1 MFLTFD
7 EPGTSR
13 MSLYTAIS
21 VMILILISSVGFVLA
36 TESEFLEKPH
46 NTDEPPREMRAL
58 RALEAYCMI
67 AFTVE
72 YLCRGLTVWAVRLYL
87 REASVNF
94 TIIKKKSKVPA
105 VLEDLP
111 ELPRPTGL
119 GARSEHPPV
128 TTTDPKQTGRRQSV
142 AQWLTKTASKR
153 LSLKRSSKVDPGVVE
168 VLSVKLQLEAL
179 HPNTKHSGLKRTWKY
194 LTTTMNTID
203 AIAIAPFYLEL
214 MFGVGGG
221 GLGFLRILRLAR
233 VFRLFKFGHL
243 NEGVTL
249 LGNVIRQS
257 YPSLKLLAFF
267 ALIGCVL
274 YGSIIFLCEQGTWH
288 GPQGGDR
295 GVWMRPNALG
305 TDTEMTPFLSIPRS
319 MWWVMVTATTVGY
332 GDMVP
337 TTALGKVVASLTM
350 LSGVLVLALPITII
364 SSNFTNEYEKVC
376 TLPLLSDTPH
386 LTPNPRVSWRS

>member
-1 MFLTFD
+1 
-7 EPGTSR
+7 
-13 MSLYTAIS
+13 
-21 VMILILISSVGFVLA
+21 
-36 TESEFLEKPH
+36 
-46 NTDEPPREMRAL
+46 
-58 RALEAYCMI
+58 MI

-72 YLCRGLTVWAVRLYL
+72 YLARGLSVWAVRLYL
-87 REASVNF
+87 REASLNF
-94 TIIKKKSKVPA
+94 TIIRKKSAAPITA
-105 VLEDLP
+105 ADAELP
-111 ELPRPTGL
+111 PLPRPTALAHAGSHITPSATL
-119 GARSEHPPV
+119 QSLEHPSPTNSTES
-128 TTTDPKQTGRRQSV
+128 TTPSRRKPSWLATSLSFKSSSV
-142 AQWLTKTASKR
+142 
-153 LSLKRSSKVDPGVVE
+153 KVEPEEKVP
-168 VLSVKLQLEAL
+168 VLSVELQLAQQ
-179 HPNTKHSGLKRTWKY
+179 HPSTRHSGLKRTWQY
-194 LTTTMNTID
+194 LTTTMNLID
-203 AIAIAPFYLEL
+203 LIAIAPFYLEL

-274 YGSIIFLCEQGTWH
+274 YGSIIFLCEQGVWH
-288 GPQGGDR
+288 GPEGGED

-305 TDTEMTPFLSIPRS
+305 NGKEMTPFLSIPRS

-337 TTALGKVVASLTM
+337 TTPLGKVVASITM

-364 SSNFTNEYEKVC
+364 SSNFTNEYDKVFNK
-376 TLPLLSDTPH
+376 LSI
-386 LTPNPRVSWRS
+386 

>member
-1 MFLTFD
+1 M
-7 EPGTSR
+7 
-13 MSLYTAIS
+13 Y
-21 VMILILISSVGFVLA
+21 
-36 TESEFLEKPH
+36 
-46 NTDEPPREMRAL
+46 AL
-58 RALEAYCMI
+58 RVLEAYCMI

-87 REASVNF
+87 RETFINF
-94 TIIKKKSKVPA
+94 TIIKKKSVVPV

-111 ELPRPTGL
+111 ELPKPAGLATLSENKKHITSTPTT
-119 GARSEHPPV
+119 P
-128 TTTDPKQTGRRQSV
+128 DPASTQPSRRQSV
-142 AQWLTKTASKR
+142 VQWLTRTV
-153 LSLKRSSKVDPGVVE
+153 SSIKPPIKVEPGDVS
-168 VLSVKLQLEAL
+168 VLSVELQLEAL
-179 HPNTKHSGLKRTWKY
+179 HPSTKHSGLKRTWRY

-203 AIAIAPFYLEL
+203 AIAIAPFYLEI

-274 YGSIIFLCEQGTWH
+274 YGSIIFLCEQGSWH
-288 GPQGGDR
+288 GPSDDGDE

-337 TTALGKVVASLTM
+337 TTSLGKVVASLTM

-364 SSNFTNEYEKVC
+364 SSNFTNEYEKVNQRK
-376 TLPLLSDTPH
+376 TPLFIFSSH
-386 LTPNPRVSWRS
+386 FIYIYFHSWKS